1 MKYSEDP
8 SRQYHIQ
15 VAKGEVG
22 RYVFLPG
29 DPGRVPKIAQYLD
42 DPHEVASN
50 REYVTWTG
58 SLDGVPVSVTSTGIG
73 GPWAS
78 IAMEELAM
86 CGADTFLRIGT
97 SGGMQTDVMSG
108 DLVIAQ
114 GAIRMEG
121 TSKEIAPIEYPA
133 VADFGVT
140 LALKE
145 AAEDQQ
151 ADSSRVLSTLS
162 EFGDEKHI
170 TPAREQYLREHCEVL
185 SAENA
190 FQKLTELGGQL

>member
-1 MKYSEDP
+1 
-8 SRQYHIQ
+8 
-15 VAKGEVG
+15 
-22 RYVFLPG
+22 
-29 DPGRVPKIAQYLD
+29 
-42 DPHEVASN
+42 
-50 REYVTWTG
+50 
-58 SLDGVPVSVTSTGIG
+58 
-73 GPWAS
+73 
-78 IAMEELAM
+78 M

-145 AAEDQQ
+145 AAE
-151 ADSSRVLSTLS
+151 
-162 EFGDEKHI
+162 
-170 TPAREQYLREHCEVL
+170 
-185 SAENA
+185 
-190 FQKLTELGGQL
+190 ELGARYHVGVAQCKDTFYGQHSPEKSPVGYELIAKWEAWKRLGCLCSEMESAALFINAAKLHVRCGAVLLVMANQEREKLGLDNPVVHDTDLAIRAAVAAVRRLIAADKAAKQ